1 MAKREQIVTPKG
13 TFIFPK
19 LHEADYKFKEQGEY
33 SVKLRLSGSEA
44 EDFRKDLQSRLDD
57 WTARWKKEN
66 RKKPKIV
73 DLSATDV
80 LDDEGNETGE
90 VDFKFAMP
98 ANVRTKAGKEYALQP
113 KLFDAKGKPIPEGTP
128 IWGNS
133 IGRVAF
139 WVKEYEAP
147 IGIGI
152 SCKLEA
158 AQVIELNGPQS
169 QSADSFGFGEEEGYE
184 APDEAPEAA
193 TEAAAEAGPVVED
206 EDEDVDF

>member
-13 TFIFPK
+13 KFIFPK

-44 EDFRKDLQSRLDD
+44 ENFRKDLQSRLDD

-66 RKKPKIV
+66 RKKPKIQ
-73 DLSATDV
+73 DISAVEV
-80 LDDEGNETGE
+80 LDDDGNETGE
-90 VDFKFAMP
+90 IDFKFAMP
-98 ANVRTKAGKEYALQP
+98 ANVRTKAGKEFALQP

-128 IWGNS
+128 IWGGS
-133 IGRVAF
+133 IGKVAF

-158 AQVIELNGPQS
+158 AQVIELVGPQS
-169 QSADSFGFGEEEGYE
+169 QSAGDFGFGEEEGYE
-184 APDEAPEAA
+184 APDEAPAPPEESEPEPEPEA
-193 TEAAAEAGPVVED
+193 EEE
-206 EDEDVDF
+206 EDVDF